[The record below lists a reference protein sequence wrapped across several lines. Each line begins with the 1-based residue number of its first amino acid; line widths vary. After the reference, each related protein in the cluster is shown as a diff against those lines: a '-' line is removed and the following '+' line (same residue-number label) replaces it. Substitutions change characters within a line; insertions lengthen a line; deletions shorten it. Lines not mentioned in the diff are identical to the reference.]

1 MVLRASSG
9 AEPMDQVV
17 GIFGVA
23 AAVLQTVCTHNCDV
37 KRCRQTERESVISN
51 AEQALPMGQF
61 AQTLVMMMILSGTC
75 GVYDVS
81 IRLRSTTGLH
91 ADAHVL
97 PLRQSALGGEVAGY
111 IQRNYRLI

>member
-1 MVLRASSG
+1 MLVLHASRG

-23 AAVLQTVCTHNCDV
+23 AAVLHTVCTHNCDV
-37 KRCRQTERESVISN
+37 KRCRQTEREG
-51 AEQALPMGQF
+51 LTMGQF
-61 AQTLVMMMILSGTC
+61 AQMLAMMMMMMTLSGTC

-81 IRLRSTTGLH
+81 IRLRAATGLH
-91 ADAHVL
+91 ADANVL